1 MAVAL
6 GKLIAE
12 VKEQIDFTDISN
24 KTIAVDAYN
33 TIYQFLSIIRQ
44 PDGSPL
50 ADSRNRVT
58 SHLSGILYR
67 TSNLLEYGITPVYV
81 FDGIPPLLKRRT
93 LEARANRRSAALNE
107 WNKAKAAGQIEEA
120 RMHAMASTRINA
132 EIIDS
137 SKELLRLMGIPFVQ
151 APSEGEAQ
159 AAEMAKDGLVY
170 ASASQDYDSFLFGA
184 EIVIRN
190 VTISG
195 RRKLPMKNVY
205 IEVKPERIMLS
216 KLLENFQINRE
227 QLIILGMLMG
237 TDFNRGIDKV
247 GPKTALKIV
256 REHKKLPDVVKYI
269 KEKYN
274 AEFDSDPMEVLEI
287 FEHPEI
293 IKITDQEFQ
302 SMVSAAKPDKNGIIK
317 FMCDEHE
324 FSVERVT
331 KVADKLAEF
340 RGVRGQRGIN
350 SWL

>member
-12 VKEQIDFTDISN
+12 VKEQIDFSDISN
-24 KTIAVDAYN
+24 KVLAVDAYN

-44 PDGSPL
+44 PDGNPL
-50 ADSRNRVT
+50 VDSKNRVT

-67 TSNLLEYGITPVYV
+67 TSNLLDYGITPVYV

-93 LEARANRRSAALNE
+93 LEARANRRAQALSE

-120 RMHAMASTRINA
+120 RMHATASTRINA
-132 EIIDS
+132 EIINS
-137 SKELLRLMGIPFVQ
+137 SKQLLKLMGIPFLQ

-159 AAEMAKDGLVY
+159 AADMAKNGLVY

-184 EIVIRN
+184 DIVIRN

-205 IEVKPERIMLS
+205 VEVKPERIMLS
-216 KLLENFQINRE
+216 KLLANLQISRE
-227 QLIILGMLMG
+227 QLIILGMLIG
-237 TDFNRGIDKV
+237 TDFNSGVDKV

-256 REHKKLPDVVKYI
+256 KEHKTLPAVVEYI
-269 KEKYN
+269 KEKYGT
-274 AEFDSDPMEVLEI
+274 EFDSDPNEVFDL
-287 FEHPEI
+287 FEHPEVA
-293 IKITDQEFQ
+293 KVTDKEFEEML
-302 SMVSAAKPDKNGIIK
+302 SSSKPDKSGIIK

-324 FSVERVT
+324 FSVERIS
-331 KVADKLAEF
+331 KVADKLLEH
-340 RGVRGQRGIN
+340 RGSRGQKGIN